1 VLKAQDSRTQAEAKV
16 APVKIR
22 RATEGDLGVM
32 RRLWD
37 EFTAE
42 ATFTPYP
49 GSAFEPSL
57 VTKHTALVA
66 EEGGRIV
73 GTVYANTVSPD
84 FGYVFGLYSVP
95 DARRRGIAVALMR
108 AIASLLRDEGRGYV
122 VLSVDTPNE
131 PARTL
136 YERLGFQDAARMLR
150 IEIDA
155 LLDS

>member
-1 VLKAQDSRTQAEAKV
+1 MEV
-16 APVKIR
+16 R
-22 RATEGDLGVM
+22 RATGIDIGVL

-37 EFTAE
+37 DFTAE

-66 EEGGRIV
+66 EENGRIV
-73 GTVYANTVSPD
+73 GTVYANTASRD
-84 FGYVFGLYSVP
+84 FGYVFGLYTVP
-95 DARRRGIAVALMR
+95 GARRRGIAVALMR
-108 AIASLLRDEGRGYV
+108 AIASLLRDEGRGYI

-131 PARTL
+131 TARAL
-136 YERLGFQDAARMLR
+136 YDRLGFEDSARMLR
-150 IEIDA
+150 IEVDA